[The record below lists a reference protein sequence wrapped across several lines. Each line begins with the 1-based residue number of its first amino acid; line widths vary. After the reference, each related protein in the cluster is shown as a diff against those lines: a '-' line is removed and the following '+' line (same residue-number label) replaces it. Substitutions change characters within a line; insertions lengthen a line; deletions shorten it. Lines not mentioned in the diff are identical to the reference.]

1 MICKFKGFIVLKKS
15 KSLKIAMM
23 QPLIINF
30 IDKNSKKIK
39 IKYKTR
45 TIYLHMILV
54 IIYARSPNESIPN
67 ERHMQ
72 IYIKTSLN
80 E

>member
-1 MICKFKGFIVLKKS
+1 MICKFIEIYKFKGFIVLKKS

-39 IKYKTR
+39 KI
-45 TIYLHMILV
+45 
-54 IIYARSPNESIPN
+54 
-67 ERHMQ
+67 
-72 IYIKTSLN
+72 
-80 E
+80 